1 MSARGARLEYVG
13 DLDLRQ
19 EQWAA
24 AQATNYLDFMANL
37 DIDRDPRTIRN
48 SGLICTLGP
57 ASRSVE
63 IISQLI
69 ENGMNIARLNFSHGT
84 HEYHAETIELVRK
97 AAVEE
102 WPHAVAVALDTK
114 GPEIRT
120 GLLKGGGSAEIY
132 LSKGDIIKL
141 TTDKA
146 FFAEGDNE
154 TLYVDYENITK
165 VMKEGGIIFVDDGLI
180 SLKVVEIGSNYL
192 QVEVLNDAKL
202 GSKKGVNLPNV
213 EVDLPAVS
221 EQDKKDILF
230 GVKHEVDMIFA
241 SFIRK
246 AQDIHDIRDL
256 LGSKGQNIKVIA
268 KIENHEG
275 VKKFDEIMEA
285 ADGIMVARG
294 DLGIE
299 IPPEKVFLA
308 QKMMIGRCNKNGKPV
323 ICATQ
328 MLESMIKNPRPTRAE
343 SSDVA
348 NAILD
353 GADCVMLSGETAKG
367 TYPVQAIAMM
377 HKICREA
384 EAAIYH
390 RQLFDDLRHTMNR
403 VADTHETTA
412 IAAVAASF
420 TANAA
425 CIVCLTHTGK
435 TAEVVSRFRP
445 RCPIIVVTRDARVA
459 RQMHLYRGC
468 FPLIYDKPPKDNV
481 LEEHDERLEFALDM
495 GKRMGFMKLGN
506 TFVFVSGWKAGAA
519 HTNTIRILT
528 IMEEKIHIAK
538 SLSESA
544 DLKGKMQIPK

>member
-1 MSARGARLEYVG
+1 MEYVG
-13 DLDLRQ
+13 DLDMRQ

-120 GLLKGGGSAEIY
+120 GLLKGGGSAEIH

-141 TTDKA
+141 STDKA

>member
-1 MSARGARLEYVG
+1 MEYVG
-13 DLDLRQ
+13 DLDMRQ

-120 GLLKGGGSAEIY
+120 GLLKGGGSAEIH

>member
-1 MSARGARLEYVG
+1 MEYVG

-246 AQDIHDIRDL
+246 AQDIHDIRNL

>member
-1 MSARGARLEYVG
+1 MEYVG

-120 GLLKGGGSAEIY
+120 GLLKGGGSAEIH

-246 AQDIHDIRDL
+246 AQDIHDIRNL

>member
-1 MSARGARLEYVG
+1 MEYVG

-24 AQATNYLDFMANL
+24 SQASNYLDFMANL

-48 SGLICTLGP
+48 SSLICTLGP
-57 ASRSVE
+57 ASRSVK
-63 IISQLI
+63 IIAQLI

-120 GLLKGGGSAEIY
+120 GLLKGGGTAEIS
-132 LSKGDIIKL
+132 LSKGDILKL

-146 FFAEGDNE
+146 FFAEGDNT

-165 VMKEGGIIFVDDGLI
+165 VMKEGGIIYVDDGLI
-180 SLKVVEIGSNYL
+180 SLKVREIGSNYL
-192 QVEVLNDAKL
+192 LVEVLNDSKL

-246 AQDIHDIRDL
+246 AQDVRDIRHL
-256 LGSKGQNIKVIA
+256 LGTKGQGIKIIA

-367 TYPVQAIAMM
+367 IYPVQAIAMM

-425 CIVCLTHTGK
+425 CIICLTHTGK

-445 RCPIIVVTRDARVA
+445 RCPIIVVTRDALVA

-468 FPLIYDKPPKDNV
+468 FPLIYDKPPQDNV

-495 GKRMGFMKLGN
+495 GKRMGFLKLGN
-506 TFVFVSGWKAGAA
+506 AFVFVSGWKAGAA

-528 IMEEKIHIAK
+528 VMEEKIHIAK

>member
-1 MSARGARLEYVG
+1 MEYVG

-146 FFAEGDNE
+146 FFSEGDNE

-481 LEEHDERLEFALDM
+481 LEEHDERLEFALNM

>member
-1 MSARGARLEYVG
+1 MEYVG
-13 DLDLRQ
+13 DLDMRQ

-120 GLLKGGGSAEIY
+120 GLLKGGGSAEIH

-468 FPLIYDKPPKDNV
+468 FSLIYDKPPKDNV

>member
-1 MSARGARLEYVG
+1 MEYVG

-57 ASRSVE
+57 ASRSME

>member
-1 MSARGARLEYVG
+1 MEYVG

-24 AQATNYLDFMANL
+24 SQASNYLDFMANL

-57 ASRSVE
+57 ASRSVK
-63 IISQLI
+63 IIAQLI

-120 GLLKGGGSAEIY
+120 GLLKGGGTAEIS
-132 LSKGDIIKL
+132 LSKGDILKL

-146 FFAEGDNE
+146 FFAEGDNT

-165 VMKEGGIIFVDDGLI
+165 VMKEGGIIYVDDGLI
-180 SLKVVEIGSNYL
+180 SLKVREIGSNYL
-192 QVEVLNDAKL
+192 LVEVLNDSKL

-246 AQDIHDIRDL
+246 AQDIRDIRHL
-256 LGSKGQNIKVIA
+256 LGTKGQGIKIIA

-367 TYPVQAIAMM
+367 IYPVQAIAMM

-425 CIVCLTHTGK
+425 CIICLTHTGK

-468 FPLIYDKPPKDNV
+468 FPLIYDKPPQDNV

-495 GKRMGFMKLGN
+495 GKRMGFLKLGN
-506 TFVFVSGWKAGAA
+506 AFVFVSGWKAGAA

-528 IMEEKIHIAK
+528 VMEEKIHIAK